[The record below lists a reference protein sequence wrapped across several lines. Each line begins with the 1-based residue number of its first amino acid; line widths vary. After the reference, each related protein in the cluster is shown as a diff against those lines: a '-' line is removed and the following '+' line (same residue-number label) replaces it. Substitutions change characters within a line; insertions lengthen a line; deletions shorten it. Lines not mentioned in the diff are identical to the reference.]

1 MSAITIQLPDE
12 LRARVRGHEEHLPEI
27 IELGLRHF
35 EANVVV
41 EEETTKVLEFFAN
54 SPTPQEVLDLRSS
67 ERLHHRVSE
76 LIALASKQGLNEREQ
91 KEWERYEHVE
101 HLVRMAKMKA
111 QMQLAANKRPN
122 A

>member
-12 LRARVRGHEEHLPEI
+12 LSARVRGHEEHLPEI

-41 EEETTKVLEFFAN
+41 EEETTKVLEFFAS
-54 SPTPQEVLDLRSS
+54 SPTPQEVLDLHSS
-67 ERLHHRVSE
+67 ERLHRRVRE
-76 LIALASKQGLNEREQ
+76 LIAVASTQGLNEREQ

-111 QMQLAANKRPN
+111 QMQLAANKPPN